1 MADQI
6 NFRGDFKLA
15 WQKLTR
21 ELKICDHSDKT
32 DGYRG
37 SNKEYTSHLKLAIY
51 YSLFNPSGEGF
62 GLWLPVFHV
71 SALRIDWR
79 GHFALKI
86 AIQAS
91 DPTVY
96 MTHEISFNPTTIVYG
111 FTVLRRFPNCQ

>member
-1 MADQI
+1 LRPWDSAAQRVVAESDLIDLI

-51 YSLFNPSGEGF
+51 YSLFHPHLEKDSGC
-62 GLWLPVFHV
+62 
-71 SALRIDWR
+71 
-79 GHFALKI
+79 
-86 AIQAS
+86 QC
-91 DPTVY
+91 
-96 MTHEISFNPTTIVYG
+96 
-111 FTVLRRFPNCQ
+111 FT